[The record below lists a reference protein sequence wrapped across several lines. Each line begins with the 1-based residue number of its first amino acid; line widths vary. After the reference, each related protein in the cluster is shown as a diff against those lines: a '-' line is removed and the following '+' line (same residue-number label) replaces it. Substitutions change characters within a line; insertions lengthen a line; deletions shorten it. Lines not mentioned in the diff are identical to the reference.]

1 MSVQKSPRTREQN
14 EAAAWLARLGNHS
27 ISTETVRAFRAWRD
41 NPAND
46 AAYQEAEAFW
56 EASGGH
62 AADPE
67 ILRMTEAALG
77 RRARGRMPTWLRGP
91 RLAWGLVGAGVLAF
105 AICLSIYLLQPLNY
119 ETGPGELRTVRLE
132 DGSRLHLNVDSRVEV
147 RFTPKERLIRLRGE
161 AFFDVAHDASR
172 PLVVDARGVRVRA
185 LGTKFDVNEAGDRL
199 QVTLV
204 EGRVQVERREAPQA
218 WTLGPNQKL
227 VLVGKGPATPT
238 AVDATRTTS
247 WTTGRLNFHE
257 TPLAEAVTE
266 VNRYGKAKI
275 VLEGDALRRRQVT
288 GYFDVGDT
296 ESCVKGVSAVFDL
309 QATTTAE
316 GLITLRERAATGA

>member
-1 MSVQKSPRTREQN
+1 VQKSTRTREQD
-14 EAAAWLARLGNHS
+14 EAAEWLARLGNHS
-27 ISTETVRAFRAWRD
+27 ITTETVREFRAWRD

-46 AAYQEAEAFW
+46 AAYQEAEAIW
-56 EASGGH
+56 EASGKH

-67 ILRMTEAALG
+67 IMRMTEAAL
-77 RRARGRMPTWLRGP
+77 ARGRGRPRSTWLRRG
-91 RLAWGLVGAGVLAF
+91 RLAWGLVAAALLVLALGVTVQLVHPP
-105 AICLSIYLLQPLNY
+105 IY
-119 ETGPGELRTVRLE
+119 ETGPGELRVVRLA
-132 DGSRLHLNVDSRVEV
+132 DGSRLHLNVDSRAQIE
-147 RFTPKERLIRLRGE
+147 FSPKQRLIRLRGE
-161 AFFDVAHDASR
+161 AFFDVAHDAGR
-172 PLVVDARGVRVRA
+172 PFVVEARGVRVRA
-185 LGTKFDVNEAGDRL
+185 LGTKFDVHDEGDRL
-199 QVTLV
+199 QITLL
-204 EGRVQVERREAPQA
+204 EGRVQVQRREAPQA
-218 WTLGPNQKL
+218 WTLAPNQRL
-227 VLVGKGPATPT
+227 VLLGKGPATPT

-275 VLEGDALRRRQVT
+275 VLEGDALRRRPVT

-296 ESCVKGVSAVFDL
+296 DSFVKGVSAVFDL